1 MPGGMNKKKRP
12 MEYTGGG
19 DTMKKKMK
27 GYAGGGVMNM
37 GAPMSGTMRGKPK
50 MKDGNDLMMEMM
62 RMKDSG

>member
-12 MEYTGGG
+12 MQYGGG
-19 DTMKKKMK
+19 GTMKNKMRS
-27 GYAGGGVMNM
+27 YAGGGVMNM

>member
-12 MEYTGGG
+12 MGYDHGG
-19 DTMKKKMK
+19 DTMKKKIK